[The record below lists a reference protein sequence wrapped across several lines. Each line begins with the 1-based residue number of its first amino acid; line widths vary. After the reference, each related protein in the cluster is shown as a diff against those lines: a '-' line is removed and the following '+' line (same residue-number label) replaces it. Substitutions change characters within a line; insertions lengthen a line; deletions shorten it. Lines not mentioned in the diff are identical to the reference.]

1 MMLLNDDDAD
11 NTDADADDG
20 YDDDDENDDD
30 DDGADDDVQ
39 DCPTAAARIRCQF
52 PGEPPLFKVIKC

>member
-1 MMLLNDDDAD
+1 MIVTLHDADADADDAY
-11 NTDADADDG
+11 ADDG

-30 DDGADDDVQ
+30 YDGADDDVQ

-52 PGEPPLFKVIKC
+52 PG